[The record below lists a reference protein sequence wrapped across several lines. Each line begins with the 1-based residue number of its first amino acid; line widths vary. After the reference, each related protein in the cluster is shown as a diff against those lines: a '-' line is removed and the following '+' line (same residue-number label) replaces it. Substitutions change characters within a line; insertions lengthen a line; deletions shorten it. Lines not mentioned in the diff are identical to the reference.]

1 MKTDILAFK
10 NFNDFWL
17 DRVRLFGEQ
26 PCLIDGEHPNVVYT
40 YKELNE
46 LIDRTAV
53 LLVESGLCFGDRFG
67 LITRNRPEF
76 FFLYLASLKLG
87 TLVVPIVADSP
98 PELIQDL
105 IVTFNIS
112 FLFHGTPETERAQET
127 KTLLSPRP
135 LALMALDDLKECL
148 SRIQPRSNLY
158 NKTRLD
164 RPGSLY
170 FSSGTTGTPKGIPQ
184 SPKNLLASAWALG
197 RAYRFT
203 AADTQMGI
211 MPCYHTALATC
222 GFLPGLTLG
231 STFVLYECFHRSTFW
246 SNLAASGALFVNVVP
261 TILSILLKEKTDT
274 ILPPL
279 PRLKFIGSASAP
291 LSVALQEQF
300 ETRFRIRISNQH
312 GLSETGALF
321 FNPAE
326 PKRRRPGAIGLP
338 IGVPI
343 DSRLMTP
350 DGQEAARGEVGEI
363 AVRGPNVISGYY
375 HNSTETNLAWRD
387 SWFYTGDLAYQD
399 EVGFYFMVG
408 RSKEMINRGG
418 AKISP
423 LEVDNIILSLIPKVS
438 EAATVGVPDLL
449 YGDDIVSFVV
459 APEPGEILAA
469 EIKSYCAE
477 HLPTYKCPREIIFI
491 DQIPQTASGK
501 IFRRQLTTRYLEQY
515 ANQNH

>member
-184 SPKNLLASAWALG
+184 SPKNLLASAKVLG
-197 RAYRFT
+197 RAYGFT
-203 AADTQMGI
+203 EIDILMGI
-211 MPCYHTALATC
+211 LPCYHTALATY
-222 GFLPGLTLG
+222 GFWPSIWVGG
-231 STFVLYECFHRSTFW
+231 NFVLFEKFSKSNFW
-246 SNLAASGALFVNVVP
+246 KNLAKHKISFVEVVP
-261 TILSILLKEKTDT
+261 TILTMLL
-274 ILPPL
+274 
-279 PRLKFIGSASAP
+279 
-291 LSVALQEQF
+291 
-300 ETRFRIRISNQH
+300 
-312 GLSETGALF
+312 
-321 FNPAE
+321 
-326 PKRRRPGAIGLP
+326 
-338 IGVPI
+338 
-343 DSRLMTP
+343 
-350 DGQEAARGEVGEI
+350 
-363 AVRGPNVISGYY
+363 
-375 HNSTETNLAWRD
+375 
-387 SWFYTGDLAYQD
+387 
-399 EVGFYFMVG
+399 
-408 RSKEMINRGG
+408 
-418 AKISP
+418 
-423 LEVDNIILSLIPKVS
+423 
-438 EAATVGVPDLL
+438 
-449 YGDDIVSFVV
+449 
-459 APEPGEILAA
+459 
-469 EIKSYCAE
+469 
-477 HLPTYKCPREIIFI
+477 
-491 DQIPQTASGK
+491 
-501 IFRRQLTTRYLEQY
+501 
-515 ANQNH
+515 